1 MTNTLNNRNQ
11 RMRGGFR
18 DMQCM
23 YAILMYDF
31 NEPVNY
37 KPDRRFVP
45 EKRGTRSYRVGGYQ
59 VRGSNGRKNIKI
71 KDMRHEQRS

>member
-1 MTNTLNNRNQ
+1 
-11 RMRGGFR
+11 
-18 DMQCM
+18 
-23 YAILMYDF
+23 MYDF
-31 NEPVNY
+31 NEPVKY